1 MPSSPNHSRSHTRTF
16 RAPGRVNLIG
26 EYTDFNDGF
35 VVPMAIDRYTYVT
48 AEPLE
53 GPTVIAWSDDL
64 AQGATIEGANTPTG
78 APDWAASL
86 RGVIALL
93 RQRGLAR
100 LGARLLIRS
109 QIPLRGGLS
118 SSASFEV
125 VCAYALLAI
134 NGESLS
140 GPELAKVAW
149 QSENE
154 YAGVRCGIMDQF
166 IVANA
171 APGAA
176 LLLDCR
182 SLESRPVPLPPGVE
196 VAVVN
201 TMVKR
206 ELGTSAYNTRRA
218 ECDEAARLL
227 GVKSLRDANLAAAL
241 TLPEPMRR
249 RAKHVIEE
257 NARVMA
263 FLEALPRADWDVV
276 GRAMAGSHAGLR
288 DEFEVSCPELDFLAE
303 KGRELGSWGSRMTGG
318 GFGGCTVH
326 FVRAGS
332 GDAFLRELCAAY
344 KAQFNI
350 DAQGFICHPGHAV
363 EEVRP

>member
-1 MPSSPNHSRSHTRTF
+1 MSSSNCHTRTF

-35 VVPMAIDRYTYVT
+35 VVPMAIDKYTYLT
-48 AEPLE
+48 AEPRSD
-53 GPTVIAWSDDL
+53 GTVNAWSDDL
-64 AQGATIEGANTPTG
+64 EKNVTIEDATIPPGP
-78 APDWAASL
+78 PDWASSL

-100 LGARLLIRS
+100 RGARLLIRS

-125 VCAYALLAI
+125 VCAYALLAM

-140 GPELAKVAW
+140 GPELAKLAW
-149 QSENE
+149 RSETE
-154 YAGVRCGIMDQF
+154 YAGVRCGIMDQY

-206 ELGTSAYNTRRA
+206 ALAGSAYNTRRA

-227 GVKSLRDANLAAAL
+227 GVTSLRDADLAAAL
-241 TLPEPMRR
+241 RLPEPMRR

-263 FLEALPRADWDVV
+263 FLEALPRGDWDAV

-303 KGRELGSWGSRMTGG
+303 QGRALGSWGSRMTGG

-326 FVRAGS
+326 FVKAGS
-332 GDAFLRELCAAY
+332 GEDFLRDLCAAY
-344 KAQFNI
+344 QAKFRI

-363 EEVRP
+363 EEVRPG

>member
-1 MPSSPNHSRSHTRTF
+1 MASSNHRTRTF

-26 EYTDFNDGF
+26 EYTDFNNGF
-35 VVPMAIDRYTYVT
+35 VLPMAIDRYTYVS
-48 AEPLE
+48 AELLDRS
-53 GPTVIAWSDDL
+53 TVTAWSDDL
-64 AQGATIEGANTPTG
+64 EKSVTIEGESAPG
-78 APDWAASL
+78 DSPDWAASL

-93 RQRGLAR
+93 RQRGLAKR
-100 LGARLLIRS
+100 GARLLIRS

-125 VCAYALLAI
+125 ACAFALLAI
-134 NGESLS
+134 NGESLP

-149 QSENE
+149 QSETE

-182 SLESRPVPLPPGVE
+182 SLESRPVPLPAGVE

-206 ELGTSAYNTRRA
+206 ELAGSAYNTRRA

-227 GVKSLRDANLAAAL
+227 GVESLRDATLAAAL
-241 TLPEPMRR
+241 ELPETMRR

-257 NARVMA
+257 NARVWA
-263 FLEALPRADWDVV
+263 FLDALPRADWDAV
-276 GRAMAGSHAGLR
+276 GRAMAESHAGLR

-303 KGRELGSWGSRMTGG
+303 QGRALGSLGSRMTGG

-326 FVRAGS
+326 FVRSGS
-332 GDAFLRELCAAY
+332 GEGFLRELCAAY
-344 KAQFNI
+344 KAQFKI
-350 DAQGFICHPGHAV
+350 DAQGFICHPGHSV

>member
-1 MPSSPNHSRSHTRTF
+1 
-16 RAPGRVNLIG
+16 VNLIG

-35 VVPMAIDRYTYVT
+35 VVPMAIDRYTYVS

-53 GPTVIAWSDDL
+53 SSTVIAWSDDL
-64 AQGATIEGANTPTG
+64 EKSVTIEDETPLPG
-78 APDWAASL
+78 PRDWAAPL

-100 LGARLLIRS
+100 RGARLLIRS

-134 NGESLS
+134 NGESLA
-140 GPELAKVAW
+140 GPELAKIAW
-149 QSENE
+149 ASENE

-166 IVANA
+166 IVANG

-182 SLESRPVPLPPGVE
+182 SLESRPIPLPPDVE

-206 ELGTSAYNTRRA
+206 ELVASAYNTRRA

-227 GVKSLRDANLAAAL
+227 GVRSLRDASLAAAL
-241 TLPEPMRR
+241 NLPEPMRR
-249 RAKHVIEE
+249 RAKYVIEE

-263 FLEALPRADWDVV
+263 FLEALPRGDWDAV
-276 GRAMAGSHAGLR
+276 GRAMTGSHTGLR
-288 DEFEVSCPELDFLAE
+288 DEFEVSCPELDFLAD
-303 KGRELGSWGSRMTGG
+303 KGRALGSWGSRMTGG

-326 FVRAGS
+326 FVRSGS
-332 GDAFLRELCAAY
+332 GQAFLRELSAAY
-344 KAQFNI
+344 KEQFDI

-363 EEVRP
+363 EEVRPG